1 MRAFKDLSS
10 GDRFFV
16 CGGFEL
22 QKVQSTPDYNAVLL
36 DYGKSTDIWVTL
48 PDDKL
53 TYPDEDSLREAYPD
67 SGSTDGQ
74 LVFL

>member
-1 MRAFKDLSS
+1 MKVFKDLSS

-22 QKVQSTPDYNAVLL
+22 VQGTPDYNAVLL
-36 DYGKSTDIWVTL
+36 DYGRSTEIWVTL
-48 PDDKL
+48 PDDEL
-53 TYPDEDSLREAYPD
+53 TYPDSGNPD
-67 SGSTDGQ
+67 GR